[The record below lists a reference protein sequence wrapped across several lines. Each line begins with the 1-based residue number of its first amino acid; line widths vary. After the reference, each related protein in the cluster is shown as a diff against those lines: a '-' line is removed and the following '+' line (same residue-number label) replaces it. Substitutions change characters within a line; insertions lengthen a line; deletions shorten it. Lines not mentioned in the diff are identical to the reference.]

1 MRQGSGHSD
10 HQTVGVLLALPLGS
24 CAALGKLLNLS
35 ESHFP
40 HMENRDD
47 HGLSLIDLL
56 GDSAS
61 RLQIWTHMSPVSKAV
76 PGHLA

>member
-1 MRQGSGHSD
+1 ME
-10 HQTVGVLLALPLGS
+10 VGLTLSLSS
-24 CAALGKLLNLS
+24 CVALGKLLNLS

-40 HMENRDD
+40 HMENRND

-56 GDSAS
+56 GGFHKFLD
-61 RLQIWTHMSPVSKAV
+61 IWTHMSVVSEAV